1 MLVVRALLMVRVLL
15 AVMYR
20 RLVLLVVAM
29 LPVVVLV

>member
-1 MLVVRALLMVRVLL
+1 MMLVRVIVVRMLV
-15 AVMYR
+15 AVYR